1 MPAPAYGASDQ
12 DVTRRLAGFV
22 ATLRHDRIP
31 DAARAYVS
39 RSLLDWLG
47 CCIAGLH
54 EPPVRALEAV
64 LAPMGGA
71 GQATVIGRGRR
82 ASVLDAALLN
92 GVAGNVLDLDDLHPG
107 LIGHPAAVLAPTV
120 LALGEWLG
128 ADGAAVET
136 AYVAGYEVLVRI
148 GLGTEPDLYRRGWHA
163 TGVLGTFGACAAAG
177 RLLGLDER
185 ALCAALAIAA
195 TQAAGLRE
203 LSGTPARCIHQG
215 RAAAA
220 GVLACLW
227 AREGVQ
233 GVDDIVGAPHGLRVF
248 SGEVRAEP
256 MLDGLGERFLL
267 DQTCYKRHAASGS
280 LHAALDATIALR
292 ERHGLAPDQV
302 AKVEVSTH
310 PLALELC
317 APHAA
322 PRSVASARQSMHFGI
337 ALALAEGRCDRDLY
351 TDAMRVDPSIRA
363 LCERVTVAADPTM
376 VYAQAMPSEVALTTR
391 DGRRLSMRVDVPR
404 GRPGN
409 PMEPG
414 ELVDKFRALVDGAL
428 DAPTAQAVVRDATAA
443 GGPAVVSLLARI
455 ARVAP
460 PVPAA
465 APCAQPASDPSR
477 C

>member
-1 MPAPAYGASDQ
+1 MPMPALTFGASSQ
-12 DVTRRLAGFV
+12 DVTHRLAGFV
-22 ATLRHDRIP
+22 AALRHDGIP
-31 DAARAYVS
+31 DTARAYVG
-39 RSLLDWLG
+39 RSLLDWIG
-47 CCIAGLH
+47 CCLAGLD
-54 EPPVRALEAV
+54 EPPVRALESV

-71 GQATVIGRGRR
+71 AQATVIGRGRR

-92 GVAGNVLDLDDLHPG
+92 GASGNVLDLDDLHPG
-107 LIGHPAAVLAPTV
+107 LIGHPAAVLAPPV

-128 ADGAAVET
+128 ADGAEVET

-163 TGVLGTFGACAAAG
+163 TGVLGPFGACAAAG

-185 ALCAALAIAA
+185 ALRSALAIAA

-233 GVDDIVGAPHGLRVF
+233 GVDDILGAPYGLQVF

-292 ERHGLAPDQV
+292 ERHRLVPDEVMQV
-302 AKVEVSTH
+302 AVATH

-317 APHAA
+317 EPHAA
-322 PRSVASARQSMHFGI
+322 PESVASARQSMHFGV

-363 LCERVTVAADPTM
+363 LCGRVTVSADPTM
-376 VYAQAMPSEVALTTR
+376 VYAQAMPSAVTVTTR
-391 DGRRLSMRVDVPR
+391 DGRCLSMRVDIPR

-409 PMEPG
+409 PMDPG
-414 ELVDKFRALVDGAL
+414 ELVDKFRALVDGTL
-428 DAPTAQAVVRDATAA
+428 DAATAQAVVRDVTAA
-443 GGPAVVSLLARI
+443 DGPSVASLLARI

-460 PVPAA
+460 AA
-465 APCAQPASDPSR
+465 SPRSPSAANPTE

>member
-1 MPAPAYGASDQ
+1 MPAPASSASGQ
-12 DVTRRLAGFV
+12 DVTRRLARFV
-22 ATLRHDRIP
+22 ATLRHDQIP
-31 DAARAYVS
+31 DTARAYVS
-39 RSLLDWLG
+39 RSLLDWIG
-47 CCIAGLH
+47 CCIAGLD
-54 EPPVRALEAV
+54 EAPVRALDAV

-71 GQATVIGRGRR
+71 AQATVIGRGRR

-148 GLGTEPDLYRRGWHA
+148 GLGTEPDLYNRGWHA

-185 ALCAALAIAA
+185 MMCAALAIAA

-227 AREGVQ
+227 AREGVE
-233 GVDDIVGAPHGLRVF
+233 GVDDIIGARHGLRVF
-248 SGEVRAEP
+248 SGEVHREP

-267 DQTCYKRHAASGS
+267 EQTCYKRHAASGS
-280 LHAALDATIALR
+280 LHAALDAAIALR
-292 ERHGLAPDQV
+292 ERHRLVPDEVVQ
-302 AKVEVSTH
+302 VEVVTH

-317 APHAA
+317 ARHAA
-322 PRSVASARQSMHFGI
+322 PESVASARQSMQFGV

-351 TDAMRVDPSIRA
+351 TDAMRLDPSIRT
-363 LCERVTVAADPTM
+363 LCEKITVSADPTM
-376 VYAQAMPSEVALTTR
+376 VYAQAMPSAVAVTTR
-391 DGRRLSMRVDVPR
+391 DGRRLSLRVDIPR

-428 DAPTAQAVVRDATAA
+428 DAATAAAVVRDLTAA
-443 GGPAVVSLLARI
+443 DGPSVASVLARI
-455 ARVAP
+455 ACTTSS
-460 PVPAA
+460 PAA
-465 APCAQPASDPSR
+465 SRRPLPAADPSHP
-477 C
+477 